1 MHPAMTKSVA
11 QVAKR
16 MLSRVPDLVERLGE
30 IYITE
35 VPEYAALGPELVR
48 RDVLPVSRTLLE
60 HFFTALAAGRTPA
73 IENVREA
80 VEMGR
85 RRMEMGVPLEA
96 MLHVYRIGG
105 RAVFRA
111 VMDSLEPGE
120 EAALGEIGL
129 EWLDYVDHASSAGA
143 AAYLKAS
150 HDRIREVEATR
161 GALIQALLSARNAS
175 DVAVV
180 AAEFSV
186 ILAPVYVPVVVG
198 GEGAAAQVEPL
209 LRESPAGS
217 LAGIRGRILI
227 LLVPG
232 DSPDLDRVRTL
243 PPESTVVSGRAGR
256 VGPDLQAQVE
266 HAERVLWLASTKGL
280 QGAFTTDDLML
291 EQLANADVHNT
302 GRLREIVAVLTEHDK
317 GGLIMATIR
326 TYLETGSVAATAKQE
341 YVHPNTVTYRLHR
354 VKELTGFDPR
364 LPADAAVLVLA
375 LAASP

>member
-1 MHPAMTKSVA
+1 
-11 QVAKR
+11 
-16 MLSRVPDLVERLGE
+16 
-30 IYITE
+30 
-35 VPEYAALGPELVR
+35 
-48 RDVLPVSRTLLE
+48 
-60 HFFTALAAGRTPA
+60 
-73 IENVREA
+73 
-80 VEMGR
+80 MGR